1 MTVEWIERDGKKW
14 QIMYGYGRLQRAR
27 FLLYSLLPDS
37 LKRAHI
43 ADPDGTGTDLLKRA
57 TPEDALS
64 YTTRTGVEIAKLV
77 LNEATD
83 WDKSTMDVST
93 YVDSS
98 LPSDVGDEIFRRVSN
113 AIEDGTVSG
122 ESKKNSP

>member
-1 MTVEWIERDGKKW
+1 MTVEWIEREGKKW

-43 ADPDGTGTDLLKRA
+43 ADPDGSGTDLLKRA

-64 YTTRTGVEIAKLV
+64 YTTRTSVEIAKLV

-83 WDKSTMDVST
+83 WDKTQMDVSA
-93 YVDSS
+93 YVDTS
-98 LPSDVGDEIFRRVSN
+98 LPSDIGDEIFRRISK
-113 AIEDGTVSG
+113 AIEESALSG
-122 ESKKNSP
+122 EPKKN